1 MSKARVKICGITS
14 KKDLKEAVYAG
25 ADAVGFLVDVPS
37 SPRNLTLSEATKLV
51 KMVPIFV
58 NSIIVTVPESP
69 DLLNHIC
76 KKVLPHGIQIHGDHK
91 FDFEEIMNIST
102 QIRFIRAFQVR
113 SRDRVE
119 KILEASKI
127 YDGVLLDSYLKG
139 HHGGTGVAHDWSISK
154 LIREE
159 LDPKPVILAGG
170 LTPEVVEEAVHR
182 VRPYA
187 VDVSSGVESS
197 PGVKD
202 PQKILQF
209 IKNAKKVNI

>member
-1 MSKARVKICGITS
+1 MRNVRVKICGITS

-25 ADAVGFLVDVPS
+25 ADAVGFIVDVPS
-37 SPRNLTLSEATKLV
+37 SPRNLTLNEAEKLV

-69 DLLNHIC
+69 DLINNIC

-91 FDFEEIMNIST
+91 FDFEEIDRSS

-113 SRDRVE
+113 SRDKIE
-119 KILEASKI
+119 KILEASKF
-127 YDGVLLDSYLKG
+127 YDGVLLDSYMKG
-139 HHGGTGVAHDWSISK
+139 YYGGTGVAHDWSSSK
-154 LIREE
+154 HIREQ

-170 LTPEVVEEAVHR
+170 LTSEVVEEAIR
-182 VRPYA
+182 KVRPYA

-202 PQKILQF
+202 PSKILHF
-209 IKNAKKVNI
+209 IKNAKKVIL